1 LTAAV
6 HAAFT
11 LEPVS
16 FRGGERILGAGWG
29 RQLPGFL
36 PGFLAYG
43 TVFLIDMPSDTPLPF
58 PASTSPVPTP
68 LESAEERFILASP
81 DGRFIA
87 GPNSRWQEAKT
98 LWFIFLDF
106 WRGLRAFHFVGPC
119 VTVFGSA
126 RLKEGHP
133 WYEKTREVAGGI
145 AQLGFTVMTGGGP
158 GIMEAA
164 NRGAREA
171 GGRSVGINIIL
182 PHEQHVNP
190 YVDASADMRYF
201 FTRKTLMIKYSYAF
215 VVMPGGIGTMD
226 ELFEALTLIQ
236 TKKLHQFPVILF
248 GVDYWTPMMSAI
260 LRMRD
265 EGLISPVDLDLLT
278 LTDSVE
284 EAMAVLKEK
293 AIRQFDLR
301 RVALPQPQSF
311 LGEEKLK

>member
-1 LTAAV
+1 MRRMISTPPPPSSPAPAPAAKETA
-6 HAAFT
+6 
-11 LEPVS
+11 
-16 FRGGERILGAGWG
+16 
-29 RQLPGFL
+29 Q
-36 PGFLAYG
+36 
-43 TVFLIDMPSDTPLPF
+43 
-58 PASTSPVPTP
+58 
-68 LESAEERFILASP
+68 ERFVLASP

-87 GPNSRWQEAKT
+87 GPNSRWEEAKT

-106 WRGLRAFHFVGPC
+106 FRGLRVFHFVGPC

-126 RLKEGHP
+126 RLPAGHP
-133 WYEKTREVAGGI
+133 WYEKTREVAAAI
-145 AQLGFTVMTGGGP
+145 SRLGFTVMTGGGP

-182 PHEQHVNP
+182 PHEQQANP

-201 FTRKTLMIKYSYAF
+201 FTRKTLLIKYSYAF

-248 GVDYWTPMMSAI
+248 GVDYWTPMMNAI

-265 EGLISPVDLDLLT
+265 EGLISPVDLELLT

-284 EAMAVLKEK
+284 KVSEVLQDK
-293 AIRQFDLR
+293 AIRQFNLR
-301 RVALPQPQSF
+301 KISLPTAQAV
-311 LGEEKLK
+311 LDEKKLD